1 MKTLMLLSVL
11 AVAILGSGCA
21 PVAMTRAD
29 ASGRA
34 SCDVQRMAAIERA
47 AERTYTQVYWVSC
60 PLVRP
65 HATG

>member
-11 AVAILGSGCA
+11 AVAIVGSGCA

-29 ASGRA
+29 ATGRA
-34 SCDVQRMAAIERA
+34 SCDVQRMAQVDSA
-47 AERTYTQVYWVSC
+47 AERFNTQVYWLNC
-60 PLVRP
+60 PLVKP